1 MRTPVT
7 RTCALVLSACAC
19 AFASPAARA
28 GIFDDCR
35 TGIDCRRVSVA
46 ELDHLRGGFTFTNG
60 RTPLHVSFGIAQAV
74 VVNDELV
81 AVTQLRLP
89 DVGTLLASFSA
100 GTVDLSALANA
111 LKSMNVQA
119 TAGAASS
126 ATLADRG
133 GRAGEAAAAASAA
146 AASALGAS
154 GTTSS
159 GAEAA
164 RTATARQESPPAS
177 APQGQAP
184 SQGAPGSQVLVNGKS
199 LLPGTPVIQVPSADE
214 LRGLIVQNG
223 PGNIVVPSAADLK
236 NSLPGIVIQNTLNNQ
251 TIRALTMINV
261 AVSVKDALSAARIQ
275 ESVRQSIASSL
286 R

>member
-7 RTCALVLSACAC
+7 RACALMLSAC

-35 TGIDCRRVSVA
+35 TGTDCRRVSFA

-60 RTPLHVSFGIAQAV
+60 RSPLHVSFGIAQAV

-119 TAGAASS
+119 TAGAASG
-126 ATLADRG
+126 ATLADQG
-133 GRAGEAAAAASAA
+133 GRAGESAAAAGSA
-146 AASALGAS
+146 AASALGAA
-154 GTTSS
+154 GTTPS
-159 GAEAA
+159 GAQAA
-164 RTATARQESPPAS
+164 HTTAIARQESSSVS
-177 APQGQAP
+177 APPSPTP
-184 SQGAPGSQVLVNGKS
+184 SQGATGSQVLVNGKA
-199 LLPGTPVIQVPSADE
+199 LLPGIPVIQVPSADE
-214 LRGLIVQNG
+214 LRGLVVQNG
-223 PGNIVVPSAADLK
+223 PGNIVVPNAADLK
-236 NSLPGIVIQNTLNNQ
+236 NALPGIVIQNTLNNQ